1 MPAGV
6 VLPATHSGSQAM
18 TTTMDTTSAAIAP
31 RFGLIERLL
40 RIVWIGPAIAALLI
54 YLFFVIVGGASGFFS
69 LPGTAGWLN
78 TAAEL
83 GIIALP
89 IGLLMIAGEFDLST
103 GSVVGA
109 AAIIVALG
117 TGFYGLPIELT
128 MTLALLLGVGVGCF
142 NAFLVNTTKLP
153 SFIVTLA
160 SNFILAGTSLGLSR
174 LISGSSNVSIKDAGW
189 AEYVLGSKWNFFN
202 VSVLWYFLAIVLAA
216 WVLKQTRFG
225 NWIFATGGN
234 PDAARR
240 AGVPVARV
248 KLILFIWTAVSAA
261 FVGIMSAVMYNQG
274 NAAQG
279 QGYVFQTAIA
289 AVIGGVLLQ
298 GGFGSVIGI
307 VLGTFIYGIVSLG
320 LFYTGWPTDWLATF
334 IGGLLVIAVLTNN
347 LIRELA
353 LNRGKKKA

>member
-1 MPAGV
+1 METETETPA
-6 VLPATHSGSQAM
+6 ATPRSGL
-18 TTTMDTTSAAIAP
+18 
-31 RFGLIERLL
+31 FERLL
-40 RIVWIGPAIAALLI
+40 RIVWIGPAVAALAI
-54 YLFFVIVGGASGFFS
+54 YILFVFFGGASGFFS
-69 LPGTAGWLN
+69 LAGTAGWLN

-103 GSVVGA
+103 GSVVGS

-117 TGFYGLPIELT
+117 TGFYGLPVELT
-128 MTLALLLGVGVGCF
+128 IVTALALGVAVGCF
-142 NAFLVNTTKLP
+142 NAFMVNATKLP

-174 LISGSSNVSIKDAGW
+174 LISGSSNVSLKDAGW
-189 AEYVLGSKWNFFN
+189 AEPLFGTKWMFFN
-202 VSVLWYFLAIVLAA
+202 ISVLWYLLAIILAA

-248 KLILFIWTAVSAA
+248 KLILFIWTAVSSA

-347 LIRELA
+347 FVRELA
-353 LNRGKKKA
+353 LNRGKKNG